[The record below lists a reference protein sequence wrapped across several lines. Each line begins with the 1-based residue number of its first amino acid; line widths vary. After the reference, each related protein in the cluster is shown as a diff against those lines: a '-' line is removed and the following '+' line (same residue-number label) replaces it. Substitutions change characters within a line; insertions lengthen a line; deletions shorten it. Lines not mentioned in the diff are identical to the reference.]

1 MGRAQRVL
9 AFLNFS
15 DKGIVVVGDV
25 TLGAFIGGVLVN
37 LLPIGTAGRAVVIGF
52 GVVAAVAVVASRPY
66 GEDRGAWAII
76 LGFGLLAW
84 FLAFAL
90 AGIVRARKRLA
101 NPGGDRG

>member
-1 MGRAQRVL
+1 MRSDVL

-15 DKGIVVVGDV
+15 DKGIVVVGGV

-84 FLAFAL
+84 LLAFAL
-90 AGIVRARKRLA
+90 AGIVRTRKRLA

>member
-1 MGRAQRVL
+1 MVVL
-9 AFLNFS
+9 
-15 DKGIVVVGDV
+15 VGV
-25 TLGAFIGGVLVN
+25 TVGAFTGGVIVN
-37 LLPIGTAGRAVVIGF
+37 LLPIGIAGRAVVIGL

-90 AGIVRARKRLA
+90 AGIVRARKRVG
-101 NPGGDRG
+101 NPGGDHV